1 VYGVDDDDIDESV
14 SKEFGALVRGGL
26 STLGALQAATI
37 NAATMLGK
45 DKDVGTLEPG
55 HYADV
60 VAVKGD
66 PLSDITVMEN
76 VAFVM
81 QGGKVI
87 KDPAHPDR
95 NPVIHIK

>member
-1 VYGVDDDDIDESV
+1 
-14 SKEFGALVRGGL
+14 
-26 STLGALQAATI
+26 LQAATI

-45 DKDVGTLEPG
+45 DSDVGTLEPG
-55 HYADV
+55 RFADV

-66 PLSDITVMEN
+66 PLSDITVMEH

-81 QGGKVI
+81 QGGKIV

-95 NPVIHIK
+95 NPVIHVQ